1 MEIRAITDFDL
12 VGGKQEMVAILQDG
26 CRASISLQLNCE
38 CSCEVATL
46 IRVDYLNNLLI
57 IN

>member
-26 CRASISLQLNCE
+26 CRASISLQLN
-38 CSCEVATL
+38 VNAVVRL
-46 IRVDYLNNLLI
+46 QH
-57 IN
+57 